1 MSTIE
6 QQRAELQAEL
16 DRYANQVKN
25 YHGETRAEIQSLQQA
40 VATLSTRSGMSG
52 GFAGPN
58 PFAELESNASLAAL
72 REHRNREALIPLG
85 VSLDAIRGAAVTN
98 DGQSGSLV
106 TQPTVIP
113 GFVGAPGRP
122 LMLLDLLPSVQV
134 QVGSFKYNR
143 LTSAFSYTADVQSE
157 QGATKATQELP
168 TEEVSASIATIAA
181 ISSIS
186 EQCLADAPVLQRQI
200 GALLSYGAM
209 RKLEM
214 QIVAGSGVGENIEG
228 LVTGGQ
234 AFASSSDLS
243 AVDRVSECAAS
254 MQDAGW
260 NPSAVIVNALD
271 WHAARTSKAEG
282 SGEYLS
288 GSFDTPALASMW
300 GLPVVTTPAV
310 ERGTA
315 VVIDTA
321 QLLVLD
327 RQQPAVALGWEND
340 DFSRNLLRVRGELR
354 AGLAIFASHA
364 VQVVTL

>member
-6 QQRAELQAEL
+6 QQRAEIQAAL
-16 DRYANQVKN
+16 DHSSNQLREYRN
-25 YHGETRAEIQSLQQA
+25 QTQAEIQALQQV
-40 VATLSTRSGMSG
+40 VAGLSTRSGG
-52 GFAGPN
+52 VRGFAGPN
-58 PFAELESNASLAAL
+58 PFAALESSDALAAL

-85 VSLDAIRGAAVTN
+85 VSLDSIRGAAVTN
-98 DGQSGSLV
+98 DGQAGSIV
-106 TQPTVIP
+106 TQPYVVP
-113 GFVGAPGRP
+113 GIVGAPGRP
-122 LMLLDLLPSVQV
+122 LMLLDLLPSLPITT
-134 QVGSFKYNR
+134 GSFKYNR

-168 TEEVSASIATIAA
+168 TEEVSATVATIAA

-200 GALLSYGAM
+200 GSLLSYGAM

-228 LVTGGQ
+228 LTVGGQ

-254 MQDAGW
+254 MQNAGW

-271 WHAARTSKAEG
+271 WHDARTSKASG

-327 RQQPAVALGWEND
+327 RQQPAVAIGRDND